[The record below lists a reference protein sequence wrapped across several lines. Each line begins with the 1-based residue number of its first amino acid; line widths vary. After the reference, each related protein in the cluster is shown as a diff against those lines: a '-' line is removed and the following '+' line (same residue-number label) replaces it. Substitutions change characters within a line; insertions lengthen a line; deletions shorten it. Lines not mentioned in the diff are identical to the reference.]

1 MKVLLVNKFFY
12 PRAGAETAFFHTR
25 DLLRAHG
32 HNVVDF
38 GMQDPQNVPSEQGV
52 FFAPARSY
60 VGEASGLQR
69 LRDAG
74 TAVYSLSARRALG
87 RLLDTERPD
96 VAHLHNIYHQLTL
109 SVVDELHR
117 RRIPIVQTL
126 HDWKIACPSYNL
138 FTEGAPCRRCVDFTV
153 LSAIKHRCIKGSAS
167 ASAIAA
173 SEAAIAHR
181 RGTYHRIERYIA
193 PSDFA
198 RSVALAA
205 GIHSSRIDVLY
216 YLMPDEEHGATGNKG
231 QRDPVFFH
239 GGRLDETK
247 GVRQLLAAFEAVPA
261 PARLQIAGWGSL
273 QEEVEN
279 AAARNPRIEFLGAL
293 SRAEVLAALDH
304 SRALLLPSIW
314 EDNCPLV
321 MLEAQGRSTP
331 VIVSNRGGLP
341 EFVVDGKHGF
351 VIDPEDIGALA
362 ARITQLSNDPLLAA
376 EMGSRGRERLVA
388 EHRAESH
395 YQGLLNIYDRAQAE
409 HLSRA

>member
-32 HNVVDF
+32 HDVIDF
-38 GMQDPQNVPSEQGV
+38 GMQDPQNVPSEQSQ

-60 VGEASGLQR
+60 GSEASGLQR

-87 RLLDTERPD
+87 RLLDIERPD

-109 SVVDELHR
+109 SVVDELYR

-138 FTEGAPCRRCVDFTV
+138 FTEGAPCRRCVDSTV

-193 PSDFA
+193 PSGFA

-205 GIHSSRIDVLY
+205 GIQSSRIDVLP
-216 YLMPDEEHGATGNKG
+216 YLMPDEELGTQGNKG
-231 QRDPVFFH
+231 RRDPVFFH

-273 QEEVEN
+273 QDEVEN

-293 SRAEVLAALDH
+293 SRAEVLAALDR
-304 SRALLLPSIW
+304 SRVLLLPSIW

-321 MLEAQGRSTP
+321 MLEAQARSTP
-331 VIVSNRGGLP
+331 AIVSNRGGLP
-341 EFVVDGKHGF
+341 EFVVDGQHGF
-351 VIDPEDIGALA
+351 VIDPEDIGAFA
-362 ARITQLSNDPLLAA
+362 ARITQLSDDPLLAA
-376 EMGSRGRERLVA
+376 EMGSRGRDRLMA

-395 YQGLLNIYDRAQAE
+395 YEGLLGIYEKAQAGQC
-409 HLSRA
+409 SRA